1 MIATLNYGSVA
12 LSSILIFVVQIAISD
27 KTVTDGSTF
36 RPVIILG
43 TILTSFDVILIF
55 FFDETPIKV
64 EFK

>member
-1 MIATLNYGSVA
+1 MIATLTYGAVA
-12 LSSILIFVVQIAISD
+12 FSSIIIFVVQIAISD

-43 TILTSFDVILIF
+43 TILTFLDVILIF